1 MSRDTS
7 FSYSFLVL
15 PADQR
20 RAVGV
25 VWDFCR
31 AVDDAVDEE
40 PVVTKAAAQVVAW
53 RDEVS
58 RVFGS
63 GPPATEEGR
72 HLQPVVQRFRLSREP
87 FEALVDGVEMDLHRQ
102 RYETFEELVEYCK
115 RVASAVGLMCVEI
128 FGCRGVEGRDYA
140 FNLGLALQITNI
152 IRDVKDDLSRDRIYL
167 PMEDLRRFGCS
178 EADLAVSV
186 PSQAVRRL
194 LRFECLRAREYYAPR
209 RRGASGRLRPRDGG
223 GGDHGR
229 HLLRDPPAH
238 REARLRRVLGTRP
251 RAQAGACAHRRRG
264 LDPQPHGPH
273 GHAPGTGA
281 PRVTP
286 DVIVIGAGFAGL
298 SAATALVEDGAR
310 VQVLEARPILGGR
323 ASAVRDSITG
333 ETLDNGQHVLMGCYD
348 QTLAFLERIGA
359 ADRVWRQSGLGL
371 TIAERNGRQIHAAA
385 SSAASAAPSTRRRA
399 GMGGPVVGRK
409 AVGAACRRRGAGP
422 RTGEPRSGP
431 SRTRGA

>member
-40 PVVTKAAAQVVAW
+40 PVVTKAAAHVVAW

-72 HLQPVVQRFRLSREP
+72 HLQPVVQRFGLSREP

-102 RYETFEELVEYCK
+102 RYETFEELVEYCR

-167 PMEDLRRFGCS
+167 PMEDLRQFGCS

-194 LRFECLRAREYYAPR
+194 LRFECLRAREYYERAAAALPAACAREMVAAEIMGGIYFEILQRIEKRDYDVFSARVRVPKPVRARIAAGVWTRSRMGLTGMRLGPAPR
-209 RRGASGRLRPRDGG
+209 A
-223 GGDHGR
+223 
-229 HLLRDPPAH
+229 
-238 REARLRRVLGTRP
+238 
-251 RAQAGACAHRRRG
+251 
-264 LDPQPHGPH
+264 
-273 GHAPGTGA
+273 
-281 PRVTP
+281 
-286 DVIVIGAGFAGL
+286 
-298 SAATALVEDGAR
+298 
-310 VQVLEARPILGGR
+310 
-323 ASAVRDSITG
+323 
-333 ETLDNGQHVLMGCYD
+333 
-348 QTLAFLERIGA
+348 
-359 ADRVWRQSGLGL
+359 
-371 TIAERNGRQIHAAA
+371 
-385 SSAASAAPSTRRRA
+385 
-399 GMGGPVVGRK
+399 
-409 AVGAACRRRGAGP
+409 
-422 RTGEPRSGP
+422 
-431 SRTRGA
+431 